1 MIKVALL
8 TSGGDAP
15 GMNTVIYYLS
25 KYSLIKNIK
34 LYGVRNG
41 FDGLIKNEIFELDP
55 NSVATIANKGG
66 SILYSS
72 RSQNFRDKKNRIKAA
87 KNLKKFGIN
96 YLIILGGNGSFKG
109 AYLLNKEHDVKV
121 ICIPATIDNDIN
133 HVHYSLGFDT
143 ALNNILEAV
152 AKIDD
157 TATSHGNTFIV
168 EVMGKYSGNLA
179 FNAFIA
185 GAGHALVIPEYSH
198 KIDDILEII
207 DNRKRKNLFHNIILF
222 SEGVG
227 SPKTLAKEL
236 SEKLKIIPKIVTL
249 GHIQRGGAPTAFE
262 RIMAEK
268 FAFNTLKLIE
278 NSKSNLVINLLINK
292 VSFLPLAHV
301 WSKDTKISEKEYENL
316 ISLAKI

>member
-1 MIKVALL
+1 MIKIALL

-15 GMNTVIYYLS
+15 GMNTFIYYLV
-25 KYSLIKNIK
+25 KYSLVKDVK
-34 LYGVRNG
+34 VYGVKNG
-41 FDGLIKNEIFELDP
+41 FDGLIKNEIFELEAASTSSIVD
-55 NSVATIANKGG
+55 KGG

-72 RSQNFRDKKNRIKAA
+72 RSQSFKDKKNRIKAA
-87 KNLKKFGIN
+87 KNLKKLGID
-96 YLIILGGNGSFKG
+96 YLVILGGNGSFRG
-109 AYLLNKEHDVKV
+109 AYLLNKEHGIKI

-133 HVHYSLGFDT
+133 NVSYSLGFDT

-152 AKIDD
+152 SKIND

-179 FNAFIA
+179 FNSFIA
-185 GAGHALVIPEYSH
+185 GAGHAVVIPEYSH
-198 KIDDILEII
+198 KIEDILEII
-207 DNRKRKNLFHNIILF
+207 ENRKKKKLFHNIILF

-236 SEKLKIIPKIVTL
+236 FEKSKIVPKIVTL

-278 NSKSNLVINLLINK
+278 KLKSNLVINLSINK
-292 VSFLPLAHV
+292 VSLLPLAHV
-301 WSKDTKISEKEYENL
+301 WAKDTKISEKEYENL
-316 ISLAKI
+316 ITLAKI